1 MKKRKTALVL
11 GGGGSRGAYEVGVWQ
26 GLREL
31 GIKIDLVTGTSVG
44 AINGAFVAQDAFD
57 LAVALWKE
65 VETSMVFDME
75 IKDIITNSGIGTTKL
90 KALLDKFL
98 DEGAIRRSP
107 IGFGLVTVEFP
118 SMDPLFLMIDQIP
131 EKKLSDYILAS
142 SALFPALKVHEIGEK
157 KYVDGGFSDN
167 LPVGMAIDHGATH
180 VIAVDLDVVGFINK
194 DTFLGAEHLKIIRC
208 PWNLGNMLIFNKTNS
223 KKIMRLGYLDTM
235 KAYGIFEGQYYCF
248 VKDSIESKNLLRA
261 DIAGKIFELDPGII
275 YFKKTFNDGLR
286 KAIADHPMEKE
297 HDFFNGTS
305 SFTNLLSGSV
315 EWIRSIFNPKTITL
329 LIARSFK
336 DTPIDKNIFLTK
348 PGIKLFRNEIFAANY
363 IYKEGLV

>member
-180 VIAVDLDVVGFINK
+180 VIAVDLDVAGYY
-194 DTFLGAEHLKIIRC
+194 LAEGVIYGNFVVPVLSI
-208 PWNLGNMLIFNKTNS
+208 PWNVGQFIVGLGVASIVSSALIKTP
-223 KKIMRLGYLDTM
+223 
-235 KAYGIFEGQYYCF
+235 A
-248 VKDSIESKNLLRA
+248 
-261 DIAGKIFELDPGII
+261 
-275 YFKKTFNDGLR
+275 R
-286 KAIADHPMEKE
+286 K
-297 HDFFNGTS
+297 FFTYQ
-305 SFTNLLSGSV
+305 
-315 EWIRSIFNPKTITL
+315 
-329 LIARSFK
+329 
-336 DTPIDKNIFLTK
+336 
-348 PGIKLFRNEIFAANY
+348 FA
-363 IYKEGLV
+363 E